1 MNSKIKSKFPLK
13 SQKDIDQHSTA
24 SKKLMQQGGDAFMKK
39 YEEHQ
44 IAQKAKADNAKEPRK
59 PKV

>member
-1 MNSKIKSKFPLK
+1 
-13 SQKDIDQHSTA
+13 
-24 SKKLMQQGGDAFMKK
+24 MQQGGDAFMKK

>member
-13 SQKDIDQHSTA
+13 SQKDIDAHSKEA
-24 SKKLMQQGGDAFMKK
+24 KRLMQQGGDDFMKK

-44 IAQKAKADNAKEPRK
+44 IIQKAKLDNAKEA
-59 PKV
+59 